1 MQRMLASKTA
11 AIQESAQ
18 KRSRGKGSAI
28 AHYRNSVDTHSF
40 ASQYSP
46 PFRNGGMVTN
56 GEKT

>member
-1 MQRMLASKTA
+1 MLASKTA
-11 AIQESAQ
+11 AIQETAQ

-46 PFRNGGMVTN
+46 PFRIGGTVTN
-56 GEKT
+56 GEKK